1 MIPAQ
6 ALLAEGIGTLKAA
19 GVEDSARDARWLL
32 AHAMGIERDRLT
44 LALHDPVTADQET
57 LFRQAIMARTRHQPV
72 AQIIGARLFWGRS
85 FQVSP
90 DVLDPRP
97 ETETLVEA
105 ALQHDF
111 SRVLDLG
118 TGSGAILLSL
128 LAERP
133 EATGLGIDLSQDAL
147 HVASHNAKALGLS
160 SRVEFRQS
168 DWLDAVEGQFDLIVS
183 NPPYI
188 SASDFSDLAPD
199 VRDWEPRMAL
209 VPEGCDGSGLAAYR
223 VIAAQVPKYLAA
235 NGWLMV
241 EIGLGQGHD
250 VLALF
255 SQAGLRHGQILSDLS
270 GRGRVVVAQAS

>member
-1 MIPAQ
+1 MHAQ
-6 ALLAEGIGTLKAA
+6 ALLAEGVNTLKAA
-19 GVEDSARDARWLL
+19 GIEDSARDARWLL
-32 AHAMGIERDRLT
+32 AYALGIERDRLT

-105 ALQHDF
+105 ALRHPVG
-111 SRVLDLG
+111 RVLDLG
-118 TGSGAILLSL
+118 TGSGAILLTL

-133 EATGLGIDLSQDAL
+133 EATGLGVDLSPNAL
-147 HVASHNAKALGLS
+147 EVARQNAEALGLS
-160 SRVEFRQS
+160 ARARFVHS
-168 DWLDAVEGQFDLIVS
+168 DWFSEVEGEFDLIVS

-188 SASDFSDLAPD
+188 AATDFAGLAPE
-199 VRDWEPRMAL
+199 VRDWEPHMAL
-209 VPEGCDGSGLAAYR
+209 VPNGCDGSGLAAYR
-223 VIAAQVPKYLAA
+223 VIAAQAPKYLAA
-235 NGWLMV
+235 QGWLMV
-241 EIGLGQGHD
+241 EIGVGQGAD

-255 SQAGLRHGQILSDLS
+255 TQAGLKRGQILPDLS
-270 GRGRVVVAQAS
+270 GRGRVVVAQA

>member
-1 MIPAQ
+1 MHAQ
-6 ALLAEGIGTLKAA
+6 ALLAEGINTLKAA
-19 GVEDSARDARWLL
+19 GIEDSARDARWLL
-32 AHAMGIERDRLT
+32 AYALGIERDRLT

-105 ALQHDF
+105 ALRHPVG
-111 SRVLDLG
+111 RVLDLG
-118 TGSGAILLSL
+118 TGSGAILLTL

-133 EATGLGIDLSQDAL
+133 EATGLGVDLSPNAL
-147 HVASHNAKALGLS
+147 EVARQNAEALGLS
-160 SRVEFRQS
+160 ARARFVHS
-168 DWLDAVEGQFDLIVS
+168 DWFSEVEGEFDLIVS

-188 SASDFSDLAPD
+188 AATDFAGLAPE
-199 VRDWEPRMAL
+199 VRDWEPHMAL
-209 VPEGCDGSGLAAYR
+209 VPNGCDGSGLAAYR
-223 VIAAQVPKYLAA
+223 VIAAQAPKYLAA
-235 NGWLMV
+235 QGWLMV
-241 EIGLGQGHD
+241 EIGVGQGAD

-255 SQAGLRHGQILSDLS
+255 TQAGLKRGQILPDLS
-270 GRGRVVVAQAS
+270 GRGRVVVAQA

>member
-1 MIPAQ
+1 MMHAQ
-6 ALLAEGIGTLKAA
+6 ALLAEGINTLKAA
-19 GVEDSARDARWLL
+19 GIEDSARDARWLL
-32 AHAMGIERDRLT
+32 AYALGIERDRLT

-105 ALQHDF
+105 ALRHPVG
-111 SRVLDLG
+111 RVLDLG
-118 TGSGAILLSL
+118 TGSGAILLTL

-133 EATGLGIDLSQDAL
+133 EATGLGVDLSPNAL
-147 HVASHNAKALGLS
+147 EVARQNAEALGLS
-160 SRVEFRQS
+160 ARARFVHS
-168 DWLDAVEGQFDLIVS
+168 DWFSEVEGEFDLIVS

-188 SASDFSDLAPD
+188 AATDFAGLAPE
-199 VRDWEPRMAL
+199 VRDWEPHMAL
-209 VPEGCDGSGLAAYR
+209 VPNGCDGSGLAAYR
-223 VIAAQVPKYLAA
+223 VIAAQAPKYLAA
-235 NGWLMV
+235 QGWLMV
-241 EIGLGQGHD
+241 EIGVGQGAD

-255 SQAGLRHGQILSDLS
+255 TQAGLKRGQILPDLS
-270 GRGRVVVAQAS
+270 GRGRVVVAQA